1 MAHRRKLIPVMRL
14 TMLPDTCVERAT
26 LEATLR
32 KILTPKFFWIF
43 IACAFALVSARA
55 AEPFQ
60 AAAPSADQQ
69 PTACGAQSYCYD
81 TPHFAATVTSFRT
94 STVNG
99 YKLIDTSVRFL
110 NKTNQ
115 PLILGYVTAS
125 GFATDDRGNRSAVGG
140 PNGYRGI
147 GLVVGNNFDP
157 KMIVRPGGS
166 SEAQFELVLQGF
178 PQIVGFHY
186 VLDLTLAEIKTLEGN
201 QHMLDGEFPLH
212 FEGLANGVSQ
222 GAGSFAGA
230 PDGLAS
236 AVSNLKSLF
245 GKKKAVQNAASAAN
259 SAANAAAAVNSA
271 ANSASGQSSSAAAV
285 NTLGQAASSS
295 TPAPQVSGTST
306 PNGAPASAPVGASQT
321 LPAQRPQ
328 GSARVAPQQVA
339 TAQPAAEIPNKP
351 GASSA
356 EPWTPPA
363 NGSPAASRVAPIK
376 LEPEKMPDVI
386 GVHLGMD
393 PKEAMAIMRSHY
405 PKNRPTSYDTSNLAA
420 FPGPVFQ
427 GSYINP
433 VNNQDDNFVFY
444 ATLPPEKQ
452 LVYKVNRIT
461 KAMHINRQ
469 TLLAALRAKYGK
481 ESAAF
486 GTDRNTPTSN
496 DAEINLMLWLFDESG
511 HHVPLSNSNARTALE
526 CQAVGPSGVGSSYLM
541 DEAYGTNNN
550 APLISGNPWC
560 KSSYVGVSAEFAVG
574 PIIEMV
580 ITDMMD
586 LPLAVRTS
594 HSTAV
599 WYRAQAE
606 RARQQDLEKSKQ
618 VKPVF

>member
-1 MAHRRKLIPVMRL
+1 VS
-14 TMLPDTCVERAT
+14 ESAT
-26 LEATLR
+26 WEATLR
-32 KILTPKFFWIF
+32 KILSPKFLWMF
-43 IACAFALVSARA
+43 IACAFALASARA
-55 AEPFQ
+55 AGPFQ
-60 AAAPSADQQ
+60 AATPAADQQ
-69 PTACGAQSYCYD
+69 STACGAQSYCYD

-99 YKLIDTSVRFL
+99 YKLIDTSIRFL
-110 NKTNQ
+110 NKTDQ

-166 SEAQFELVLQGF
+166 GEAQFELVLQGF

-271 ANSASGQSSSAAAV
+271 ANSASAQSSSAAAV

-306 PNGAPASAPVGASQT
+306 PNGAPASAPAGASQN

-328 GSARVAPQQVA
+328 GSAKAAPQQVA

-363 NGSPAASRVAPIK
+363 NGSPAASRIAPIK

-386 GVHLGMD
+386 GIHLGMD
-393 PKEAMAIMRSHY
+393 PKEALAVLRSHY
-405 PKNRPTSYDTSNLAA
+405 PKNLFTPYTNNLAI
-420 FPGPVFQ
+420 FPQPVFQ
-427 GSYINP
+427 GVI
-433 VNNQDDNFVFY
+433 VNSLDNSSQEMNFIT
-444 ATLPPEKQ
+444 TLPPDKQ
-452 LVYKVNRIT
+452 AVWNVSRIT
-461 KAMHINRQ
+461 TRMHINRE
-469 TLLAALRAKYGK
+469 TLLAALRTKYGK

-486 GTDRNTPTSN
+486 AGGNQAASN
-496 DAEINLMLWLFDESG
+496 DAEIVSMLWLFDESG
-511 HHVPLSNSNARTALE
+511 RHVALPSLSAATTAMGCASIGPGTPGSAFLINEAQGNSPFSANA
-526 CQAVGPSGVGSSYLM
+526 
-541 DEAYGTNNN
+541 
-550 APLISGNPWC
+550 WC
-560 KSSYVGVSAEFAVG
+560 ATSYVGVHVDIGSTQ
-574 PIIEMV
+574 PIIETVNTVM
-580 ITDMMD
+580 TD
-586 LPLAVRTS
+586 LPLAFRTS

-618 VKPVF
+618 AKPVF